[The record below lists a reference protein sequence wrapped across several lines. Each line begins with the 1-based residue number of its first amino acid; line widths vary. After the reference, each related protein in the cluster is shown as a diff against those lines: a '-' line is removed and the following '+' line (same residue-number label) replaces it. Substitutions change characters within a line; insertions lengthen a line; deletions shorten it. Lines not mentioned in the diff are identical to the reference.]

1 MAAVLNHAGS
11 IDKITFF
18 IEECKRMGIKVL
30 GPDINESLK
39 GFAVNKAGE
48 IRFGLGGMKGVGEAA
63 VESIIEERKKNG
75 SFQNVFDFIKRINQR
90 TVNKKT
96 LESLA
101 YAGAFDRFPEHHR
114 AQYFYTPPE
123 ETINGLERIIKY
135 GGVIQTQ
142 NATATNTLFG
152 DLPITMEIPPP
163 RLPECPP
170 WPLTVQLDH
179 EKEVTGMFLSGHPLD
194 HHKFEMK
201 HYGITTMADFNE
213 FKEIIAK
220 QPNPNRQ
227 FRLLGLVTD
236 AQHKLSRQGNKY
248 GTFVLEDYSGKT
260 EIVLWSDDYA
270 RFSPFLLHGSTVF
283 LTGFFRQRF
292 NRPEF
297 EFKVN
302 SVSMAETLKRNLTRQ
317 VHIEGHPK
325 DITKDVVAFVEKN
338 VRDHPG
344 KSTLKFTLSESK
356 GTLKISLL
364 TMDNGFEMNDEMSEF
379 LENKPEFDVQ
389 VTTV

>member
-1 MAAVLNHAGS
+1 
-11 IDKITFF
+11 
-18 IEECKRMGIKVL
+18 MGIKVL

-48 IRFGLGGMKGVGEAA
+48 IRFGLGGLKGVGEAA

-75 SFQNVFDFIKRINQR
+75 AFKNIFDFIKRINQR

-101 YAGAFDRFPEHHR
+101 YAGGFDCFPEHHR
-114 AQYFYTPPE
+114 AQYFHVPPE
-123 ETINGLERIIKY
+123 ETISGLERIIKY
-135 GGVIQTQ
+135 GQVIQTQ

-163 RLPECPP
+163 RLPDCAP
-170 WPLTVQLDH
+170 WPLITQLTH
-179 EKEVTGMFLSGHPLD
+179 EKEITGMFLSGHPLD

-201 HYGITTMADFNE
+201 HYGITAIADFNE
-213 FKEIIAK
+213 FKEIISK
-220 QPNPNRQ
+220 QPNSNRQ

-236 AQHKLSRQGNKY
+236 AQHKISRQGNKY
-248 GTFVLEDYSGKT
+248 GNFSIEDYSGKT
-260 EIVLWSDDYA
+260 DIVLWSEDYV
-270 RFSPFLLHGSTVF
+270 RFSPFLQQGSTVF
-283 LTGFFRQRF
+283 LTGFFRQRY

-317 VHIEGHPK
+317 LHIEVHPK
-325 DITKDVVAFVEKN
+325 DVTDDVVNFIQTN
-338 VRDHPG
+338 VRNHPG
-344 KSTLKFTLSESK
+344 NATLKFTLNEPK
-356 GTLKISLL
+356 NHWKVSLL
-364 TMDNGFEMNDEMSEF
+364 TLDSGFEMNDEMTSF

-389 VTTV
+389 VTTA